1 MIKIFQRSY
10 EDDKNASHEYSANS
24 CQNCLCRILE
34 ALIFEFF
41 TCFSSDK
48 TSNKKAG
55 LEQTNVYRICFVH
68 YAVQENFTVL
78 ISILSLRK
86 ILKQFK

>member
-1 MIKIFQRSY
+1 MKTTKTPATNIKLIRA
-10 EDDKNASHEYSANS
+10 E
-24 CQNCLCRILE
+24 NCLCRILE

-41 TCFSSDK
+41 TCFSPDK
-48 TSNKKAG
+48 TLNKKAG

-68 YAVQENFTVL
+68 YAVQVNFTVL

-86 ILKQFK
+86 ILNNLMSTATEKF